1 MTGLTSASSEAPD
14 EAFGVKRLPL
24 LSLRTIIL
32 AVMISVLILPLGAA
46 YLFRMFENELVR
58 QTEQEL
64 IAQSAVLSATFLELI
79 RPNHL
84 DAADNAGSL
93 PVKPYSPVF
102 PRLNLYQPFAP
113 PRPDAVPAPGDAD
126 PVLLLAAER
135 MNRVMAETQIVTLAG
150 LRLVDSRGRV
160 LAGREERGLS
170 LAHVPEVREALDG
183 RYSSVI
189 RERIPDGPLPPI
201 YSISRGTNIRVFTAF
216 PITHEGRILG
226 AVYLSRTPESIVKRL
241 YDNRVTLAV
250 IGSAMLGMTLL
261 LGLLVSWTIAVPI
274 RQLLLQVEKVRS
286 NEQRT
291 IEPLSHPITRE
302 LASLSDSFAAMSR
315 SLTERNEYIL
325 RFASHVSHEFK
336 TPLTALQGALELLR
350 DHEADMQ
357 PQQRE
362 KFLANLQ
369 SDTQRLKHLVS
380 RLLELARADA
390 LVPAKG
396 LARLEEVVRRTQSRF
411 RDRGL
416 EIVLEQCSQAE
427 VPMAPDALEIV
438 MANLVENS
446 LLHGATKVAIRH
458 GHELGEYRV
467 RDNGSG
473 VPPANRDRIFT
484 PFFTTRRHGGGT
496 GLGLEICRSILK
508 AYGATIALADE
519 QPLAGAEF
527 VLHFSVQATHG

>member
-1 MTGLTSASSEAPD
+1 MTPTSTSPAAPD
-14 EAFGVKRLPL
+14 QAPGVKRPPL

-64 IAQSAVLSATFLELI
+64 IAQSAVLSATFLELT
-79 RPNHL
+79 RPDHL
-84 DAADNAGSL
+84 DAADNAASP

-135 MNRVMAETQIVTLAG
+135 MNRVMAETQLVTLAG

-170 LAHVPEVREALDG
+170 LVHVPEVREALDG
-183 RYSSVI
+183 RYASVI

-250 IGSAMLGMTLL
+250 VGSAMLGMTLL

-350 DHEADMQ
+350 DHEADMR

-369 SDTQRLKHLVS
+369 SDTDRLKHLVN

-446 LLHGATKVAIRH
+446 LLHGATRVAIRH

-519 QPLAGAEF
+519 QPLAGSEF
-527 VLHFSVQATHG
+527 VLHFPVQATRG